1 MADFKFPKDNRFA
14 DYAAL
19 VDPEQVQPVEVPFD
33 DEVSTDFSSL
43 ENRKKVEDMY
53 DQDRASEIAIAN
65 QRMKDLMDEWKGVK
79 RKKEVENYVGEELKD
94 KVSRKPASEQPE
106 GPTPEEVRKILAQ
119 DPKPELDDADSY
131 DRAYEGRQIEEAN
144 KTVQAANAPKEEEEP
159 LSERELLQRARIAA
173 QGRDDEMTFL
183 DDMLKAGAIG
193 NQALASQGGYKV
205 AQAKL
210 PSMKTDMAS
219 RYDKLIKEYDAL
231 KKPSSKGKDI
241 YKVGDELVQVKDGQ
255 VKKLYEGKGKK
266 TDWKEK
272 ESFKLEEKDRIAQK
286 KENREVR
293 KNLEETL
300 PELDKQEKNI
310 KEAISAIKELKK
322 NPIADTGPLDQ
333 YVAGLTSEGQK
344 ARKALN
350 KLSLDK
356 MVKMFAGMS
365 KAVDSDNERKAF
377 EQAQP
382 SMGQYPDVNLEEL
395 KKMLSAVQ
403 SLRSKSKDR
412 LKSISKTGEVK
423 ESVVSKEV
431 SSGMVRVKSPNGKVK
446 LIPREQLNA
455 AIAAGGKEL

>member
-1 MADFKFPKDNRFA
+1 MADFKRLLKTPLSE
-14 DYAAL
+14 DYLPDEYKHEEANATDLPGDVSRDDVAL
-19 VDPEQVQPVEVPFD
+19 GYIAPAMVDTVNEMAGLGPSAPVPFRPKG
-33 DEVSTDFSSL
+33 EL
-43 ENRKKVEDMY
+43 E
-53 DQDRASEIAIAN
+53 
-65 QRMKDLMDEWKGVK
+65 DLMNQYKDVK
-79 RKKEVENYVGEELKD
+79 SKKEVEDAVR
-94 KVSRKPASEQPE
+94 SRMSDSENE
-106 GPTPEEVRKILAQ
+106 GPTREDVRKLTQSDDIPEEY
-119 DPKPELDDADSY
+119 DPADSY
-131 DRAYEGRQIEEAN
+131 DRAYEAREIKEAN

-159 LSERELLQRARIAA
+159 LSERELLQRSRIAA